1 MVIDNSASKR
11 TTAIKFIPLE
21 SSGNDLFD
29 GSRLRGCV
37 GGTCASLVARFTAE
51 NNMLSVGLKNTM
63 ANCLLNFNLSR
74 LSLNK
79 YYNGAG
85 SPHTPGRD
93 PTGGSAPGGTRCPSK
108 TRPTGQAPSTG
119 PRGEKS
125 SNTLYYYWK

>member
-1 MVIDNSASKR
+1 MHKNAIEALVFWAVDCA
-11 TTAIKFIPLE
+11 TALE
-21 SSGNDLFD
+21 ALV
-29 GSRLRGCV
+29 LL
-37 GGTCASLVARFTAE
+37 LVAQFTAE
-51 NNMLSVGLKNTM
+51 NNMLSVVLKSNM
-63 ANCLLNFNLSR
+63 ANCLIIFNFSR

-125 SNTLYYYWK
+125 SNNTLYHYGK

>member
-1 MVIDNSASKR
+1 MLVFLKSILKG
-11 TTAIKFIPLE
+11 IL
-21 SSGNDLFD
+21 
-29 GSRLRGCV
+29 GSRLRDCV

-125 SNTLYYYWK
+125 SNTLYYYGK